1 MLNNEF
7 VPAELFCN
15 MYSINVAVVESW
27 QKMGLVDLIEYEEKP
42 YIPNDQLHKL
52 EQLLRLHFDL
62 NIQLE
67 DVDVVYNLIEKV
79 KLLQKENLILRKIL
93 KNHLSY

>member
-1 MLNNEF
+1 MFYNEF

-15 MYSINVAVVESW
+15 TYSINVAVVESW
-27 QKMGLVDLIEYEEKP
+27 QKMGLIKIIELDQKP
-42 YIPNDQLHKL
+42 HIPHDQLQKL

-62 NIQLE
+62 DIQLE

-79 KLLQKENLILRKIL
+79 KSLQTENLMLRKL
-93 KNHLSY
+93 VQNPD